1 MQSMIWIRRKEMI
14 KGIDVSSW
22 QGNINFVN
30 VKASGI
36 QFVILKAGGS
46 DGNASAPFYTD
57 KRFRENYDKASQ
69 AGLSIGAYYFVG
81 KKCKSSVD
89 GIADA
94 QRFYNIIKDCKLD
107 YPVYIDFEAPD
118 SSNKQGN
125 TDAVNAFCLYME
137 SLGYY
142 VGIYASDISGFK
154 DRLYLEQLTRFDKWV
169 ARYGSEPK
177 YVKNWGIWQS
187 SSKGN
192 IPGIAGHVD
201 LDYSRNDYSG
211 IIKKYHLN
219 GF

>member
-1 MQSMIWIRRKEMI
+1 MI

-22 QGNINFVN
+22 QGNIDFNR

-46 DGNASAPFYTD
+46 DSGFYTD
-57 KRFRENYDKASQ
+57 KRFYDNYVKATQ
-69 AGLSIGAYYFVG
+69 AGLNVGAYYFVG
-81 KKCKSSVD
+81 KKCKSSAD
-89 GIADA
+89 GVADA
-94 QRFYNIIKDCKLD
+94 QRFATIIKDCILD

-118 SSNKQGN
+118 STNKQGN

-142 VGIYASDISGFK
+142 TGIYASDISGFK
-154 DRLYLEQLTRFDKWV
+154 DRLYLDQLNRFDKWV

-177 YVKNWGIWQS
+177 YVKNWGMWQAS
-187 SSKGN
+187 SSGFV
-192 IPGIAGHVD
+192 PGITGRVD
-201 LDYSRNDYSG
+201 INYSRNDYAG
-211 IIKKYHLN
+211 IIKTHHLN

>member
-1 MQSMIWIRRKEMI
+1 MIR
-14 KGIDVSSW
+14 GIDISSW
-22 QGNINFVN
+22 QGNIDFQK

-36 QFVILKAGGS
+36 QFVIIKAGGS
-46 DGNASAPFYTD
+46 DSGFYTD
-57 KRFRENYDKASQ
+57 KRFCENYKNAVL
-69 AGLSIGAYYFVG
+69 AGLSVGAYYFVG
-81 KKCKSSVD
+81 RYCKSAEAGV
-89 GIADA
+89 ADA
-94 QRFYNIIKDCKLD
+94 QRFYDIIKNLKLD
-107 YPVYIDFEAPD
+107 YPVYIDFEAPN

-154 DRLYLEQLTRFDKWV
+154 DRLYLEQLARFDKWV

-177 YVKNWGIWQS
+177 LVKNWGIWQS

-201 LDYSRNDYSG
+201 LDYSRNDYAG
-211 IIKKYHLN
+211 IIKTHHLN
-219 GF
+219 GY

>member
-1 MQSMIWIRRKEMI
+1 MI
-14 KGIDVSSW
+14 KGIDISRW
-22 QGNINFVN
+22 QGNIDFEK

-36 QFVILKAGGS
+36 RFVIIKAGGS
-46 DGNASAPFYTD
+46 DDGFYTD
-57 KRFRENYDKASQ
+57 KRFYDNYVKATQ
-69 AGLSIGAYYFVG
+69 AGLSVGAYYFVG
-81 KKCKSSVD
+81 KKCKSSAD
-89 GIADA
+89 GVADA
-94 QRFYNIIKDCKLD
+94 QRFHNIIKDCILD

-118 SSNKQGN
+118 ATNKQGN

-154 DRLYLEQLTRFDKWV
+154 DRLYLDQLNRFDKWV

-192 IPGIAGHVD
+192 IPGIAGYVD
-201 LDYSRNDYSG
+201 IDYSRNDYSG
-211 IIKKYHLN
+211 IIHTHHLN

>member
-1 MQSMIWIRRKEMI
+1 MI

-22 QGNINFVN
+22 QGNIDFNR

-46 DGNASAPFYTD
+46 DSGFYTD
-57 KRFRENYDKASQ
+57 KRFYDNYVKATQ
-69 AGLSIGAYYFVG
+69 AGLNVGAYYFVG
-81 KKCKSSVD
+81 KKCKSSAD
-89 GIADA
+89 GVADA
-94 QRFYNIIKDCKLD
+94 QRFATIIKDCILD

-118 SSNKQGN
+118 STNKQGN

-142 VGIYASDISGFK
+142 TGIYASDISGFK
-154 DRLYLEQLTRFDKWV
+154 DRLYLDQLNRFDKWV

-177 YVKNWGIWQS
+177 YVKNYGIWQS
-187 SSKGN
+187 TSKAN
-192 IPGIAGHVD
+192 VPGIAGYVD
-201 LDYSRNDYSG
+201 LDYSRNDYAG
-211 IIKKYHLN
+211 IIKTHHLN

>member
-1 MQSMIWIRRKEMI
+1 MI

-22 QGNINFVN
+22 QGNIDFNR

-46 DGNASAPFYTD
+46 DSGFYTD
-57 KRFRENYDKASQ
+57 KRFYDNYVKATQ
-69 AGLSIGAYYFVG
+69 AGLNVGAYYFVG
-81 KKCKSSVD
+81 KKCKSSAD
-89 GIADA
+89 GVADA
-94 QRFYNIIKDCKLD
+94 QRFHTIIKDCILD

-118 SSNKQGN
+118 STNKQGN

-142 VGIYASDISGFK
+142 TGIYASDISGFK
-154 DRLYLEQLTRFDKWV
+154 DRLYLNQLNRFDKWV

-177 YVKNWGIWQS
+177 YVKNYGMWQS
-187 SSKGN
+187 TSKAN
-192 IPGIAGHVD
+192 VPGIAGYVD
-201 LDYSRNDYSG
+201 LDYSRNDYAG
-211 IIKKYHLN
+211 IIKTHHLN